1 MADTKESLRKKRN
14 AYLRT
19 FCGPGETPHVNA
31 VVVLADLKKFC
42 GVTKPGIVISQ
53 KAGMVDSHATAYL
66 AGQRDVYQRICGY
79 LGIDEFTLF
88 NGDTHESSTV
98 QKTADT

>member
-1 MADTKESLRKKRN
+1 MPDTRESLRKKKL

-42 GVTKPGIVISQ
+42 GVTKPGVVVSQ
-53 KAGMVDSHATAYL
+53 KSGMADPILTGYL

-88 NGDTHESSTV
+88 NGDTHEQASIS
-98 QKTADT
+98 KAADT